1 MNKRNYK
8 IEKLHPNN
16 THYSVRVTDSY
27 GQEHGRFYKTVEECS
42 NYVYEIW
49 ENEVDNYNE
58 DMELLTN
65 AIWGC
70 TKLDEKL
77 GLLRGNRDNLD

>member
-1 MNKRNYK
+1 MSKRNYK
-8 IEKLHPNN
+8 IEKLH
-16 THYSVRVTDSY
+16 SVRVTDSY
-27 GQEHGRFYKTVEECS
+27 GQERGRFYETIEECS

-49 ENEVDNYNE
+49 ENEVDNYNK

-77 GLLRGNRDNLD
+77 GLLKGNRDNLD